1 MSLTSFYTAL
11 TGLNSNS
18 MAINVIGNNLANI
31 NTTAFKSSKT
41 NFAELLAGLSTTT
54 ASDGNPIQVG
64 VGSTVQGV
72 SPIFSQGSIAYT
84 GRNTD
89 AAISGSGF
97 FVVSIEDGLGYTR
110 CGTFGL
116 TKEGYLVNSEGYKV
130 MGYAMT
136 NGTVGSNGG
145 ISPIMIEKGGSLAPR
160 ATTTMSMSANLD
172 SQAAVGTAF
181 NTSMQVFDSLGTAHL
196 VTISYA
202 KTATGQYTWTA
213 TIPAV
218 DTGGAA
224 SAPPVQVGT
233 GTLTFDGSGVLTAPA
248 TNPTIQLTGLASGAA
263 NQTITFEVRDA
274 NGSPR
279 LTSYASASSVSS
291 TVQNGS
297 AFSRLRDFSI
307 DSDGVISGIY
317 DNGAVQS
324 LAQLALATFPND
336 EGLLKFKGTT
346 FVAYGNSGEPSIGT
360 AGTGGRGSISGS
372 SLEQSNVDIAT
383 EFTNLIISQRGY
395 QANSRVITMTDELY
409 QEAINLIR

>member
-11 TGLNSNS
+11 TGLNNNAV
-18 MAINVIGNNLANI
+18 AINVIGNNLANI

-54 ASDGNPIQVG
+54 ATNGNPIQIG

-72 SPIFSQGSIAYT
+72 SPVFSQGSIAYT

-89 AAISGSGF
+89 AAISGNGF
-97 FVVSIEDGLGYTR
+97 FVVSIDDGLGYTR
-110 CGTFGL
+110 CGTFSL
-116 TKEGYLVNSEGYKV
+116 DSQGYLANSEGFKV
-130 MGYAMT
+130 MGYNIA
-136 NGTVGSNGG
+136 GGAVGNSSGLA
-145 ISPIMIEKGGSLAPR
+145 PIVIEKGGSLPPQ
-160 ATTTMSMSANLD
+160 ATARMSMAANLD
-172 SQAAVGTAF
+172 SQAPDASEF
-181 NTSMQVFDSLGTAHL
+181 NTGMQVFDSLGTAHL
-196 VTISYA
+196 VTVNFT
-202 KTATGQYTWTA
+202 KTGTGQWTWTA
-213 TIPAV
+213 TLPAI
-218 DTGGAA
+218 DTGG
-224 SAPPVQVGT
+224 SATDPPVQVGT
-233 GTLTFDGSGVLTAPA
+233 GTLTFDGNGVLTGLAA
-248 TNPTIQLTGLASGAA
+248 NPTIQLTGLASGATD
-263 NQTITFEVRDA
+263 QTITFAILDD
-274 NGSPR
+274 NGNPR

-291 TVQNGS
+291 TIQDGS

-307 DSDGVISGIY
+307 DSDGIISGIY
-317 DNGAVQS
+317 DNGSVHP

-360 AGTGGRGSISGS
+360 AGTGGRGSVSGS

-395 QANSRVITMTDELY
+395 QANSRIITTTDELY